1 MARSNM
7 GRSGITM
14 LAVLFRSRTM
24 FLFTNSAAECAISI
38 TPEALAVRLRNKTA
52 SIVMPD
58 RPMFE
63 RAIHGAIH
71 SLDKR
76 A

>member
-1 MARSNM
+1 MPHILVADKIAEEGLERM
-7 GRSGITM
+7 R
-14 LAVLFRSRTM
+14 RTEGVT
-24 FLFTNSAAECAISI
+24 FDVKHGLS
-38 TPEALAVRLRNKTA
+38 PEALAVRLRNQTA
-52 SIVMPD
+52 RIVLPD
-58 RPMFE
+58 RPIFE